1 MQMKIQM
8 QQCKR
13 FYRNVQSNWGD
24 QYTAVD
30 ILDLQSEPPNKQT
43 VDTSNNVFAF

>member
-1 MQMKIQM
+1 MKIQLKYWKIFLP
-8 QQCKR
+8 QCAIH
-13 FYRNVQSNWGD
+13 WGD